1 MKQIIIHFKDLVNFR
16 NIFFNSFLF
25 VLIFFSGCKDENEII
40 TVREPGS
47 LISFELIDHLNLEQ
61 IDSIRTHTL
70 TSFLE
75 TANMKADDYRE
86 LLLKP
91 KNSVKLYRITY
102 HSIIPEFDNKPTIAT
117 GLIAIPDIDTKE
129 IPLISYQHGTVFYK
143 EMVPSV
149 YNYSDETKMMVL
161 QFASQGYVMIASDY
175 FGLGNVSQE
184 KNTYF
189 VKNSTE
195 QACLDMYRASLDLL
209 AQLNISAGNFYVNGW
224 SQGAYNTMLFL
235 RRLEKEN
242 IPVKAVFTA
251 AAPVDPQ
258 LFITRGLFNPRP
270 FDAEYTVAALC
281 NLILGVENYN
291 ELKGISE
298 QYIKPEYLKV
308 AQEFFAFKTDYPTF
322 ISVVPKDP
330 HQAFTEK
337 FFKDAKNADA
347 PFWKTLANSESYRWF
362 SDTPLMAFYGMR
374 DEAVPNYV
382 ATLAVDY
389 MTTIGK
395 TNAQTINAGEQADHR
410 NTFIQSLI
418 DGKKWIE
425 SLD

>member
-1 MKQIIIHFKDLVNFR
+1 MKQFKMYFKDVVLTGL
-16 NIFFNSFLF
+16 FFVILLLF
-25 VLIFFSGCKDENEII
+25 GCKNDTEKNP
-40 TVREPGS
+40 TVEPGK
-47 LISFELIDHLNLEQ
+47 LIRFELIDHLQIEQ

-75 TANMKADDYRE
+75 TASMKANEYRE

-91 KNSVKLYRITY
+91 NNSVKLYRITY
-102 HSIIPEFDNKPTIAT
+102 HSIIPELENKPTIAT
-117 GLIAIPDIDTKE
+117 GLIAIPDLDSKQM
-129 IPLISYQHGTVFYK
+129 PLISYQHGTVFYK

-149 YNYSDETKMMVL
+149 YHYSDETKMMAL

-175 FGLGNVSQE
+175 FGLGNVSPE

-195 QACLDMYRASLDLL
+195 QACLDMYRASLDVL
-209 AQLNISAGNFYVNGW
+209 AQLEISVTNFYINGW

-242 IPVKAVFTA
+242 IPVKATFTA

-258 LFITRGLFNPRP
+258 LFITRGLFAPRP

-281 NLILGVENYN
+281 NLILSLENYS
-291 ELKGISE
+291 ELKGIS
-298 QYIKPEYLKV
+298 QKYIKPEYLKI
-308 AQEFFAFKTDYPTF
+308 AQEFYQFKTDYPTF
-322 ISVVPKDP
+322 MSVVPKDP
-330 HQAFTEK
+330 HQAFTET

-347 PFWKTLANSESYRWF
+347 PFWKLLSDSEAYRWF
-362 SDTPLMAFYGMR
+362 SNTPLMAFYGMR
-374 DEAVPNYV
+374 DEAVPNYI

-410 NTFIQSLI
+410 NTYIKSLI

-425 SLD
+425 SLE